1 VEKSCKE
8 NEILGIGDQNFNQK
22 IEILSYK
29 IEKKILVVS
38 HFALGG
44 KLLAKG
50 LCTPRISRSKAPDI
64 RCQIK

>member
-38 HFALGG
+38 HFALAENSLPRACAPPELVGA
-44 KLLAKG
+44 KLQISGAK
-50 LCTPRISRSKAPDI
+50 
-64 RCQIK
+64 